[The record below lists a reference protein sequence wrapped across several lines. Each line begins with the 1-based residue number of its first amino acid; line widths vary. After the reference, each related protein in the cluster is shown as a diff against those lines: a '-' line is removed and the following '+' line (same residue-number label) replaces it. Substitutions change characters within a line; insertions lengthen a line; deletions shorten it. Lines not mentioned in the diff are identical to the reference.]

1 MLAEARGHLR
11 LELRTTDVAPHG
23 SAALGPTGTVS
34 LQHRSLVVAQS
45 RRAAAPPDPEQRKPL
60 GRMNAVCSHCH
71 SQLITS

>member
-45 RRAAAPPDPEQRKPL
+45 RRAAAPPEQRKPL